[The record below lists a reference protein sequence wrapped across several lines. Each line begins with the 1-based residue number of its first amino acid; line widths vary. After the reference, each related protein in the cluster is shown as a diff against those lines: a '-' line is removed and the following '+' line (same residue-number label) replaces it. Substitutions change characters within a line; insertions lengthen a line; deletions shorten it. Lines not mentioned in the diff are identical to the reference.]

1 MRRPRRFLL
10 CLAAVLCLGVATV
23 AALLANDVRA
33 WQETMRASDA
43 EAVSDPS
50 KAAPSGAGELLPFH
64 LARSLLGL
72 DDDLA
77 LRRALVLFRAGYTGI
92 PSSDQST
99 AGSEARAQAE
109 VALARV
115 VREEGDGTR
124 AADAANLLGV
134 LEFVDSRSGTGQGQ
148 TPVEQ
153 SVVEFQ
159 NAIRLDPGADDAKA
173 NLELALGL
181 VAPDTPFQG
190 SRGGAAGK
198 RRGGASLS
206 SPGRGY

>member
-1 MRRPRRFLL
+1 MKRALL
-10 CLAAVLCLGVATV
+10 CLAAVLCVCGATA

-33 WQETMRASDA
+33 WQSTLRASDA

-50 KAAPSGAGELLPFH
+50 KAVPAGAGEILPFH
-64 LARSLLGL
+64 VARSLLGL
-72 DDDLA
+72 DDDLV

-92 PSSDQST
+92 PSRAQST
-99 AGSEARAQAE
+99 A
-109 VALARV
+109 
-115 VREEGDGTR
+115 
-124 AADAANLLGV
+124 AASNLLGV
-134 LEFVDSRSGTGQGQ
+134 LEFVDSRSGSGAGQ
-148 TPVEQ
+148 TPVER

-159 NAIRLDPGADDAKA
+159 NAIRLDPGAGDAKA

-190 SRGGAAGK
+190 SHGGTAGK

>member
-1 MRRPRRFLL
+1 MKRALL
-10 CLAAVLCLGVATV
+10 CLAAVLCVCGATA

-33 WQETMRASDA
+33 WQSTLRASDA

-50 KAAPSGAGELLPFH
+50 KAVPAGAGEILPFH
-64 LARSLLGL
+64 VARSLLGL
-72 DDDLA
+72 DDDLV

-92 PSSDQST
+92 PSRDQST

-109 VALARV
+109 AALARA
-115 VREEGDGTR
+115 VREEGDGPR
-124 AADAANLLGV
+124 AAAASNLLGV
-134 LEFVDSRSGTGQGQ
+134 LEFVDSRSGSGAGQ
-148 TPVEQ
+148 TPVER

-159 NAIRLDPGADDAKA
+159 NAIRLDPGAGDAKA

-190 SRGGAAGK
+190 SHGGTAGK